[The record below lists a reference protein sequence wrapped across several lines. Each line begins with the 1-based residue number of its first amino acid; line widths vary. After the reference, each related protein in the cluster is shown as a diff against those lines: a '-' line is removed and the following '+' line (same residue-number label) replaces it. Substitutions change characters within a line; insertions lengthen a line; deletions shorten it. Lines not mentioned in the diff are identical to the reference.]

1 MSDASTW
8 REVLADTVE
17 ALANEREARLLCE
30 HAAGLDASS
39 FAAAMREPVTQRMA
53 LHLQAMLRRR
63 LAGEPLQYVMGRWAF
78 RHLDLLVDPRVLIP
92 RAETEEVAQ
101 VALDAARQAG
111 PGCVVVDLGTGSG
124 AIGLSIAFELP
135 PDSATVWIT
144 DVSSDALD
152 VARANLAGI
161 GRTGA
166 RVRVAQGD
174 WYSAL
179 PESLRGTVDVI
190 VANPPYV
197 AHGDPEVDE
206 VVARHEPHAALF
218 SGDDGLAALRSI
230 IIGAPRW
237 LRTGGT
243 LVMEIGHRQ
252 ADAVREMCTT
262 AGLRNVEVRRDL
274 AGRDRIVTAHL

>member
-39 FAAAMREPVTQRMA
+39 FAAAMHEPVTQRMA

-101 VALDAARQAG
+101 VALDAARKAG

-161 GRTGA
+161 GRAGA
-166 RVRVAQGD
+166 CVRVAQGD

-190 VANPPYV
+190 VANPPYI
-197 AHGDPEVDE
+197 AHDDPEVDE

-230 IIGAPRW
+230 IVGAPEW
-237 LRTGGT
+237 LRAGGT

-262 AGLRNVEVRRDL
+262 AGLRDVEVRRDL
-274 AGRDRIVTAHL
+274 AGRDRVVVVRA

>member
-101 VALDAARQAG
+101 VALDAARKAG

-144 DVSSDALD
+144 DISSDALD

-161 GRTGA
+161 GRAGA

-190 VANPPYV
+190 VANPPYI

-274 AGRDRIVTAHL
+274 AGRDRVLVARA

>member
-101 VALDAARQAG
+101 VALDAARKAG

-124 AIGLSIAFELP
+124 AIGLSVAFELP

-161 GRTGA
+161 GRAGA

-190 VANPPYV
+190 VANPPYI

-206 VVARHEPHAALF
+206 VVVRHEPHAALF

-262 AGLRNVEVRRDL
+262 AGLRIVEVRRDL
-274 AGRDRIVTAHL
+274 AGRDRVLVARA

>member
-1 MSDASTW
+1 
-8 REVLADTVE
+8 
-17 ALANEREARLLCE
+17 
-30 HAAGLDASS
+30 
-39 FAAAMREPVTQRMA
+39 MA

-101 VALDAARQAG
+101 VALDAARKAR

-161 GRTGA
+161 GRAGA

-190 VANPPYV
+190 VANPPYI

-218 SGDDGLAALRSI
+218 SGDDGLAALRTI

-262 AGLRNVEVRRDL
+262 AGLRDVEVRRDL
-274 AGRDRIVTAHL
+274 AGRDRVIVARA

>member
-101 VALDAARQAG
+101 VALDAARKAG

-124 AIGLSIAFELP
+124 AIGLSVAFELP

-161 GRTGA
+161 GRAGA

-190 VANPPYV
+190 VANPPYI

-206 VVARHEPHAALF
+206 VVVRHEPHAALF

-274 AGRDRIVTAHL
+274 AGRDRVIVARA

>member
-8 REVLADTVE
+8 REVLVDTVE

-101 VALDAARQAG
+101 VALDAARKAG

-144 DVSSDALD
+144 DISSDALD

-161 GRTGA
+161 GRAGA

-190 VANPPYV
+190 VANPPYI

-274 AGRDRIVTAHL
+274 AGRDRVLVARA

>member
-92 RAETEEVAQ
+92 RAETEEVAE
-101 VALDAARQAG
+101 VALDAARKAG

-124 AIGLSIAFELP
+124 AIGLSVAFELP

-161 GRTGA
+161 GRAGA

-179 PESLRGTVDVI
+179 PESLRGNVDVI
-190 VANPPYV
+190 VANPPYI

>member
-8 REVLADTVE
+8 REVLVDTVE

-101 VALDAARQAG
+101 VALDAARKAG

-144 DVSSDALD
+144 DISSDALD

-161 GRTGA
+161 GRAGA

-190 VANPPYV
+190 VANPPYI

-206 VVARHEPHAALF
+206 VVVRHEPHAALF

-274 AGRDRIVTAHL
+274 AGRDRVLVARA

>member
-92 RAETEEVAQ
+92 RAETEEVAE
-101 VALDAARQAG
+101 VALDAARKAG

-124 AIGLSIAFELP
+124 AIGLSVAFELP

-161 GRTGA
+161 GRAGA

-190 VANPPYV
+190 VANPPYI

-274 AGRDRIVTAHL
+274 AGRDRVIVARA

>member
-101 VALDAARQAG
+101 VALDAARKAG

-124 AIGLSIAFELP
+124 AIGLSVAFELP

-161 GRTGA
+161 GRAGA

-179 PESLRGTVDVI
+179 PESLRGNVDVI
-190 VANPPYV
+190 VANPPYI

-206 VVARHEPHAALF
+206 VVVRHEPHAALF

-274 AGRDRIVTAHL
+274 AGRDRVLVARA